1 MKKLVAL
8 LLSLICMLGLVGCNS
23 RSMNYIIA
31 NEPNITGVVKEANEN
46 AILIENEKGEY
57 WVSLNVENKDSTT
70 HFNLGDEVVV
80 YYNGIIA
87 ESYPMQINTVY
98 AITLKEPADRA
109 ENNQEAVYVN
119 ITAEEAKQI
128 MDSEEGYIILDVR
141 TQEEYDQGHIP
152 GAILIPD
159 NEVKV
164 TAEDVLTDKD
174 QLILVYCRSGR
185 RSKLASEIL
194 VELGYTNI
202 KEFGGIIDWPYE
214 IE

>member
-1 MKKLVAL
+1 MKKPIALILVL
-8 LLSLICMLGLVGCNS
+8 LCLLGLAGCSN

-31 NEPNITGVVKEANEN
+31 NEPNITGIVKEANEN

-109 ENNQEAVYVN
+109 ENN
-119 ITAEEAKQI
+119 K
-128 MDSEEGYIILDVR
+128 S
-141 TQEEYDQGHIP
+141 
-152 GAILIPD
+152 
-159 NEVKV
+159 
-164 TAEDVLTDKD
+164 
-174 QLILVYCRSGR
+174 
-185 RSKLASEIL
+185 
-194 VELGYTNI
+194 
-202 KEFGGIIDWPYE
+202 
-214 IE
+214 

>member
-1 MKKLVAL
+1 MKKLIAL
-8 LLSLICMLGLVGCNS
+8 LLSLICLLGLAGCSN
-23 RSMNYIIA
+23 RSMNYIVA
-31 NEPNITGVVKEANEN
+31 NEPNITGVVKEANEQS
-46 AILIENEKGEY
+46 ILIENEKGEY

-159 NEVKV
+159 TEVKV

-214 IE
+214 TE

>member
-1 MKKLVAL
+1 MKKLVFL
-8 LLSLICMLGLVGCNS
+8 LLAVLLLTACGQD
-23 RSMNYIIA
+23 
-31 NEPNITGVVKEANEN
+31 KENDQ
-46 AILIENEKGEY
+46 G
-57 WVSLNVENKDSTT
+57 
-70 HFNLGDEVVV
+70 
-80 YYNGIIA
+80 
-87 ESYPMQINTVY
+87 
-98 AITLKEPADRA
+98 
-109 ENNQEAVYVN
+109 AVYVN

-128 MDSEEGYIILDVR
+128 MDAEEGYLILDVR

-159 NEVKV
+159 TEVESK
-164 TAEDVLTDKD
+164 AEEVLTDKN

-214 IE
+214 TE

>member
-1 MKKLVAL
+1 MKKLIAVL
-8 LLSLICMLGLVGCNS
+8 LLLNCMLGLIGCSN

-31 NEPNITGVVKEANEN
+31 NEPNITGVVKEANEQS
-46 AILIENEKGEY
+46 ILIENEKGEY

-141 TQEEYDQGHIP
+141 TQEEYDQGHIS

-159 NEVKV
+159 TEIEAK
-164 TAEDVLTDKD
+164 AEEVLTDKN
-174 QLILVYCRSGR
+174 QLLLVYCRSGR